1 MDRAVTEIASDRG
14 FTMDLWPET
23 SQSYHADDRTL
34 PRIDGEGMRMQL
46 DVRCLVIPDV
56 KLIRTPR
63 LSDARGYFSE
73 TFQRADFAAQ
83 GLDNDFSRTI
93 SRAPISWEPF
103 AACTFNGRLSLR
115 RSWFACCAG
124 AFSMS
129 LLISAVRH
137 RALEGT

>member
-1 MDRAVTEIASDRG
+1 
-14 FTMDLWPET
+14 MDLLPET
-23 SQSYHADDRTL
+23 SQPFRADERSSL
-34 PRIDGEGMRMQL
+34 RVDGKRMRMQL
-46 DVRCLVIPDV
+46 DVHSLAIPDV

-115 RSWFACCAG
+115 RSWFVCCAG

-129 LLISAVRH
+129 LLIFAVRH
-137 RALEGT
+137 RALEGMLA

>member
-1 MDRAVTEIASDRG
+1 
-14 FTMDLWPET
+14 MDLLPET
-23 SQSYHADDRTL
+23 SQPFRADERSSL
-34 PRIDGEGMRMQL
+34 RVDGKRMRMQL
-46 DVRCLVIPDV
+46 DVHSLAIPDV

-115 RSWFACCAG
+115 RSWFVCCAG
-124 AFSMS
+124 VFSMWLS
-129 LLISAVRH
+129 IFAVRH
-137 RALEGT
+137 RALGGILP

>member
-1 MDRAVTEIASDRG
+1 
-14 FTMDLWPET
+14 MDLLFEI
-23 SQSYHADDRTL
+23 SQPVRDNDSVL
-34 PRIDGEGMRMQL
+34 RIDGKAVRMQL
-46 DVRCLVIPDV
+46 DVHSLAIPDV

-115 RSWFACCAG
+115 RSWFMCSAG
-124 AFSMS
+124 AFSMWLS
-129 LLISAVRH
+129 IFAVRH
-137 RALEGT
+137 QTLGSILP